1 MELKVLIIDDDEGMR
16 LVLKLI
22 INKTE
27 GFKLVG
33 ETDRGETGVSL
44 AESLHPDIVFLDV
57 EMPGMD
63 GIECAKKILEI
74 APKTFIIFAT
84 AHEAYMS
91 KAFELYA
98 SDYMVKPFKIERVLT
113 TLERIKDVFVNKE
126 AFIFK
131 STPFN
136 KDSLAKLVIKNKEGT
151 SFIDC
156 KDIILIE
163 RENRN
168 TLIHTVDE
176 VISTSE
182 GLSEI
187 EERLDSSLFFRSHK
201 SYIINL
207 SMISRIF
214 PYGRWTYT
222 VKLKNTSKDA
232 LLTHDKY
239 EYLEKLFNS

>member
-16 LVLKLI
+16 LVLSKI

-27 GFKLVG
+27 GFELVG
-33 ETDRGETGVSL
+33 EADSGETGLGL
-44 AESLHPDIVFLDV
+44 AESLCPHIVFLDV

-84 AHEAYMS
+84 AHEDYMS
-91 KAFELYA
+91 EAFELYA
-98 SDYMVKPFKIERVLT
+98 SDYLIKPFKIERVQK
-113 TLERIKDVFVNKE
+113 TLERIQDVFVNKD
-126 AFIFK
+126 AFIPK
-131 STPFN
+131 RAPLN
-136 KDSLAKLVIKNKEGT
+136 KDNLAKLVIKNKEGT

-168 TLIHTVDE
+168 TLIHTADE

-182 GLSEI
+182 ALSEI
-187 EERLDSSLFFRSHK
+187 EEHLDSSLFFRSHK

-207 SMISRIF
+207 SMITKIF
-214 PYGRWTYT
+214 PYGRWTYI

-232 LLTHDKY
+232 LLTHEKY
-239 EYLEKLFNS
+239 EYLEKLFNG